1 MHEDTRLA
9 LVALGIGLFIVAVY
23 AAVGRPLMADA
34 HLLAGV
40 LIGVMTFLG
49 LKHWGRRRTGRSGQL
64 EEIRE
69 LATTED
75 LVEEDYTSDR
85 ESARRGR
92 VRQPDRVRRD
102 RS

>member
-9 LVALGIGLFIVAVY
+9 LVALGIGLFIAAVY

-40 LIGVMTFLG
+40 LIGVLTFLA
-49 LKHWGRRRTGRSGQL
+49 LKHRGRRRNDHREQL
-64 EEIRE
+64 QEIRE
-69 LATTED
+69 LATSRD
-75 LVEEDYTSDR
+75 LVAEDYTSDR
-85 ESARRGR
+85 ASAREGKI
-92 VRQPDRVRRD
+92 RQPDRGRRD